1 MAPEVVARITLT
13 IILFEKLHT
22 SGIIMVDSCSNYGR
36 VKHHNFCTILLCI
49 CWSLWSV
56 KMKLSWKW
64 IQPTG
69 NYSKYFCL
77 PTQLLI
83 FSQVSRKKKLRIK
96 VVCDVIFFGQHQHKD
111 ASHLKEGGTN
121 HFYSHNFDALGRNG
135 IKYEKQY
142 LSDHHACSPWIYFTL
157 ILI

>member
-1 MAPEVVARITLT
+1 MKSFIHQELLWLTLVQ
-13 IILFEKLHT
+13 
-22 SGIIMVDSCSNYGR
+22 IMVALNTTTFAQSYYAFVGVCGR
-36 VKHHNFCTILLCI
+36 
-49 CWSLWSV
+49 S
-56 KMKLSWKW
+56 KW
-64 IQPTG
+64 NLAG
-69 NYSKYFCL
+69 NEFNLPVVKYFCL

>member
-1 MAPEVVARITLT
+1 MKSFIHQELLWLTLVQ
-13 IILFEKLHT
+13 
-22 SGIIMVDSCSNYGR
+22 IMVALNTTTFAQSYYAFFGVCGR
-36 VKHHNFCTILLCI
+36 
-49 CWSLWSV
+49 S
-56 KMKLSWKW
+56 KW
-64 IQPTG
+64 NLAG
-69 NYSKYFCL
+69 NEFNLPVVKYFCL

-96 VVCDVIFFGQHQHKD
+96 VVWGLNVFRITSYKD
-111 ASHLKEGGTN
+111 ASHLKEGETN

-142 LSDHHACSPWIYFTL
+142 ISDHYACSPWIYFTL